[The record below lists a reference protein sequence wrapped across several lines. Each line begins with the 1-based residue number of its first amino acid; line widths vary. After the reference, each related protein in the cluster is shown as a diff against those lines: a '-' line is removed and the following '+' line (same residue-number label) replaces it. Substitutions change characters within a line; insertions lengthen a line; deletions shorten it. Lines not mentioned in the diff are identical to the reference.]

1 VDEFFLVFL
10 LHIHR
15 GGCYFLLA
23 PLLKRIDPLELL
35 VAGGKRKTWK
45 IDADIRMKRFCHSK
59 EIGILFLLFCSAEP
73 QKDLVIIRIESL
85 LLRVQQTTE
94 MFFFPFFI
102 ICWLGSGW
110 DNNKSDAMHWEY
122 LSFVIPLKSILIW
135 CCLLYYIFY
144 TPWTFVS
151 IWCSNKFEKCQ
162 EFSYGPKS
170 YLFVCF
176 VSESQKFFPFVTF
189 NWNNDLDQ
197 QMN

>member
-1 VDEFFLVFL
+1 VSGWILPRFSFAYSSRRLLFFIGVP
-10 LHIHR
+10 I
-15 GGCYFLLA
+15 
-23 PLLKRIDPLELL
+23 KTRIDPLELL

-45 IDADIRMKRFCHSK
+45 IGADIRMKRFCHSK

-122 LSFVIPLKSILIW
+122 LSFAVPLKSNLIG
-135 CCLLYYIFY
+135 CYLLYCVFC
-144 TPWTFVS
+144 TAWTLNFLS
-151 IWCSNKFEKCQ
+151 
-162 EFSYGPKS
+162 
-170 YLFVCF
+170 L
-176 VSESQKFFPFVTF
+176 QK
-189 NWNNDLDQ
+189 
-197 QMN
+197 